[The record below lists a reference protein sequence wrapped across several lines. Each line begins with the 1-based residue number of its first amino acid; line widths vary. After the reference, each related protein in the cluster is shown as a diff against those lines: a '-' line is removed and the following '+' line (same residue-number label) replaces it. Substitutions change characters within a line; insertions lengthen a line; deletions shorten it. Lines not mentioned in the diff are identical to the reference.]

1 MFTLIFLELILKS
14 MTKNIYT
21 GNKLSEALMFL
32 ENAFLFAMVCSGL
45 MWALSSQ
52 TRGWTQATVMKA
64 LNPNCYTAR
73 ELPKNAL
80 LCLHAQVVSFS
91 CRISLSDS
99 LLLTPFDFPLSSVEW
114 VLPLSN
120 SYQPNLLL
128 IYKNVFCMSSFNFC
142 IVLYFSWCHIHLNLF
157 ESITFL
163 KVTFHSFPWLF
174 LLGAFLPLSFIVSV
188 TLKAILTNLLMVTF
202 PFRGC

>member
-1 MFTLIFLELILKS
+1 MVQVLAQKAYWNHLSFL
-14 MTKNIYT
+14 
-21 GNKLSEALMFL
+21 
-32 ENAFLFAMVCSGL
+32 
-45 MWALSSQ
+45 WALSSQ

-157 ESITFL
+157 ESITFF
-163 KVTFHSFPWLF
+163 KGNFSF
-174 LLGAFLPLSFIVSV
+174 LSLTVSSWIFFASV
-188 TLKAILTNLLMVTF
+188 LDCVCHTEGCPHKSPDGDF
-202 PFRGC
+202 PI